1 MRLTFI
7 FLALLACPGI
17 ALAYVGPGLGA
28 GAIGV
33 VLGLIASVFLAL
45 FALFWY
51 PIKRLLKKR
60 KAKPPTVVDSAN
72 PGADDAGK
80 QGSSR

>member
-1 MRLTFI
+1 MRMI
-7 FLALLACPGI
+7 PVFLALITFPGL

-28 GAIGV
+28 GVIGV

-51 PIKRLLKKR
+51 PIKRLAKRR
-60 KAKPPTVVDSAN
+60 KAKTSAVEA
-72 PGADDAGK
+72 PATTTADAHEK
-80 QGSSR
+80 QRPAP